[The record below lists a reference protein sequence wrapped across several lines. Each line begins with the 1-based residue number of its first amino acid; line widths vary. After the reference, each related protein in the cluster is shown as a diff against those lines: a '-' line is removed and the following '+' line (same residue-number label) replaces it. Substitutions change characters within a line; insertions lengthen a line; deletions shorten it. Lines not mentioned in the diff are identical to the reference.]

1 MCSHEIFGL
10 LKSVYLKEKVED
22 HRKLK
27 GESIFDLFNFIYRW
41 FMKVVIGLSE
51 EN

>member
-10 LKSVYLKEKVED
+10 LKSVYLNEKVED

-27 GESIFDLFNFIYRW
+27 GESIFDFIQFY
-41 FMKVVIGLSE
+41 L
-51 EN
+51 